1 MGIDC
6 GCCTNKNET
15 LKQRHTAYVM
25 LSNCDIRK
33 VMAIVIMVVV
43 VVVVVAITD
52 MFPSFSF
59 VFLVHLFRH
68 F

>member
-1 MGIDC
+1 
-6 GCCTNKNET
+6 
-15 LKQRHTAYVM
+15 
-25 LSNCDIRK
+25 
-33 VMAIVIMVVV
+33 MAIVIKVV

>member
-1 MGIDC
+1 
-6 GCCTNKNET
+6 
-15 LKQRHTAYVM
+15 
-25 LSNCDIRK
+25 
-33 VMAIVIMVVV
+33 MAIVIMVVV

>member
-1 MGIDC
+1 
-6 GCCTNKNET
+6 
-15 LKQRHTAYVM
+15 
-25 LSNCDIRK
+25 
-33 VMAIVIMVVV
+33 MAIVIMVV